1 MWSTV
6 QRVPSQTQSGSD
18 SGGRTVVPETPSQED
33 MESPERRS
41 APQMGAVAN
50 GDIGLH
56 STSGGAGQS
65 SHQPHQPNGIGHG
78 GADNDGRGAD
88 GGGGS
93 DGFPTQNGRGGEDG
107 EGNSSD
113 SPAESELEH
122 EELPQVE
129 VQMVPLSTA
138 IGRIITF
145 AYTELVTL
153 VDTLASRSE
162 TDRRSEIL
170 KYTEHMSDLLTKLL
184 VLVRWA
190 KHAPQ
195 IQKCQNVIAY
205 LDSQNRYFEYAVDSI
220 YATFLSMPGV
230 RMRNYDVGNAV
241 DILTTGS
248 YQRLPAAISRAVPPP
263 KLTRRQIRD
272 TLNAIDAIIR
282 GRILKG
288 EPLPSAM
295 RRYRIANGRI
305 VFTVPK
311 EFEATLTLLQCEKD
325 IPWHV
330 VNIKVLVAGD
340 ASLSEEQQIT
350 INTWQII
357 DRAQH
362 ILIEASNAAAAAE
375 TTAAAEAKDVPA
387 SDQDT
392 KQSEVDS
399 TPQQQIVQAPPP
411 QLAQL
416 YDFIHQ
422 QCFTVLLETVLKQ
435 STVLRRARWE
445 NLLQVEMSAD
455 RTMLAVRYWTSNRA
469 AASATLLQPGKPNA
483 QSNAIVFRICPLPV
497 PRPIHASA
505 VSTQTDSGTEEV
517 EFRRIEHDRRCLIPK
532 VGLSITWTAHSGLST
547 SRVWTRT
554 VSHAHELSVAESTGF
569 ELELDSEA
577 VDTERL
583 LRQATWQHSRA
594 ILESLHKAM
603 LDSQLFSSSAVELLF
618 VSTTGSVAKTEPGA
632 EEMRLGTSVPVL
644 RAWYRHGE
652 GAVDILVDAFTGRL
666 VARAS
671 ETAASGTALSEAM
684 IGQLADQLNRTPW
697 RIAQLL
703 VNMRSSLALADLDCL
718 VFRSLGLRPQSSQ
731 GLRGAMLP
739 GFALSG
745 VTQRTDPLAQN
756 INSVRAAAGTSA
768 GMASPALSGV
778 PGSQRQQQQQQQQQ
792 VSVSTN
798 FPLRISQQEADALVR
813 DVAAGVENPLS
824 RMRFYMIE
832 GTEGIE
838 DQAGGTGGAGGRGE
852 WYVMVAMADR
862 LRFRL
867 VLLSP
872 HPTDRLLFTVS
883 QVIALQVDRLFSSV
897 ARRLLGEQRL
907 RRSAFDTRDAAPSS
921 SNVESTAVDHDTAE
935 REITERV
942 DAMLTGRTSITLD
955 YLNALASSCRARLA
969 LRLLQTQLT
978 RWKIPYSFRLPS
990 FSTSP
995 HGHRAAVSQELSVVG
1010 LDRMGLYE
1018 LDEQVPLLYIPVSA
1032 LMRASPINWNVA
1044 DQGVLPDE
1052 ARRMVSIR
1060 VASDELDPSLRAD
1073 LSSSTRVDQH
1083 RQAAIAEMEGR
1094 ARPLVSRAS
1103 HASYATM
1110 SNSVALGAAA
1120 AAAAGGSVRGAGHSL
1135 IGRHVIPCQ
1144 VIASIPLA
1152 LDGLPSPVASAYA
1165 DAVHFGAH
1173 AAADGGYHRDDHDGP
1188 HKSSSGSGGS
1198 GYSKIVLVYKQVNR
1212 ALQCLIRDWSEQ
1224 HLMTH
1229 IARHLS
1235 VWEQRAFRRV
1245 MVSTSAFYPFSAGPY
1260 TGAVANMLGSWRGL
1274 QSAELVVQCIGS
1286 CFVSISCRVPYP
1298 FANEDMDKSM
1308 YPPGYGDSGGSD
1320 LSFHLTLADVDY
1332 KTNRITRIASTWPWV
1347 FSHTNKP
1354 GQQEAN
1360 DVSQPTRNMSFE
1372 LSTSLSRWLR
1382 TLQAQLNLTGNPLT
1396 TLSMIVQLMPIHDI
1410 LDSMATDGTIRPLLP
1425 TPQVDAPDSLIRFR
1439 LKRLLDGDKTLSGS
1453 DNATTEGDDIR
1464 GTAMIEDH
1472 SDMTLR
1478 KLSAAHKNAS
1488 RAFERVRGLHIM
1500 HMYTAVDNIRL
1511 VFNSRY
1517 VVDMRFVSSETF
1529 YISDAVRSA
1538 DLSRKQQTVGGNYRG
1553 TPTESAPLV
1562 TAATEPIPL
1571 FADWLEA
1578 MSREMTLDWEKFE
1591 RGISALFR
1599 DVAPQKGDNAL
1610 QAEQNVDAQE
1620 KLRQFQHSLFHLRKD
1635 ASMAERI
1642 IYKFRPMA
1650 ARQCP
1655 SFLPV
1660 LLTLPPSAMLCTG
1673 LHLVPVLRS
1682 LMQWLVR
1689 SVHVR
1694 DQLDMAISRTQ
1705 EIIGNNDRLNLMSV
1719 KEKLVFMNDTKDAAT
1734 KQVMIVAFTGA
1745 RESVRCEFL
1754 ITASVSGNRA
1764 AKDGDQAE
1772 KDKEKEQQHCQ
1783 PPPERSSSDMDVDA
1797 SQQTAPT
1804 GGGEDADHDMDVK
1817 MVQSVVHDTFKIP
1830 EDLMHVDLDLRIVP
1844 LIRPPNGIT
1853 DAAATFLIDAF
1864 KLQPDNIRQRAGTL
1878 VRLLALPPQVV
1889 MDVVDIARKLEGK
1902 AAVGALEKG
1911 NEHYIRLDSENYH
1924 ATFALRICGGD
1935 DKWAHLAVR
1944 YELLTGLATVVF
1956 AMDPDDDYPVDED
1969 DLLRLESPKLLNP
1982 WTVLMD
1988 GVLKSL
1994 EQQTA
1999 FTRDMGK
2006 NGKSRL
2012 FDIVKRLQDAYQRQQ
2027 QQSQQPQME
2036 V

>member
-1 MWSTV
+1 MWPTV
-6 QRVPSQTQSGSD
+6 QRVPSQTLSGSD
-18 SGGRTVVPETPSQED
+18 SGGRTVVPETPSIEEMD
-33 MESPERRS
+33 SPERRNV
-41 APQMGAVAN
+41 MGATAN
-50 GDIGLH
+50 GDIGSH
-56 STSGGAGQS
+56 STIVGAGQS
-65 SHQPHQPNGIGHG
+65 LHQPNGVGHSG
-78 GADNDGRGAD
+78 DDNDGHGTD
-88 GGGGS
+88 GRSS

-122 EELPQVE
+122 EELPQIE

-170 KYTEHMSDLLTKLL
+170 KYTEHMSDLLAKLL

-241 DILTTGS
+241 DILTTGT
-248 YQRLPAAISRAVPPP
+248 YQRLPTAISRAVPPP
-263 KLTRRQIRD
+263 KLTRKQIRE

-282 GRILKG
+282 GRILRG
-288 EPLPSAM
+288 EPLPNAM
-295 RRYRIANGRI
+295 RGYRIANGRI

-325 IPWHV
+325 IPWHI
-330 VNIKVLVAGD
+330 VNVKVLVAGD
-340 ASLSEEQQIT
+340 TSLTEDQQIT

-362 ILIEASNAAAAAE
+362 ILVEASNAIA
-375 TTAAAEAKDVPA
+375 AAAEAKEAPG
-387 SDQDT
+387 SEQDIQ
-392 KQSEVDS
+392 KSEVES
-399 TPQQQIVQAPPP
+399 ISQKIIQTPPP

-416 YDFIHQ
+416 YDFLHQ

-435 STVLRRARWE
+435 SSVLRRARWE

-455 RTMLAVRYWTSNRA
+455 RTVLAVRYWTSNRA
-469 AASATLLQPGKPNA
+469 AASGSVQQPGKPNS
-483 QSNAIVFRICPLPV
+483 QSNTIVFRICPLPV

-505 VSTQTDSGTEEV
+505 IDAQTDTGADNV
-517 EFRRIEHDRRCLIPK
+517 ELQRIEYDRRCLISK
-532 VGLSITWTAHSGLST
+532 VGLSITWMAHSGLST
-547 SRVWTRT
+547 SRMWTRT
-554 VSHAHELSVAESTGF
+554 VSHAYELAVGESSDF
-569 ELELDSEA
+569 ELKLDFEA
-577 VDTERL
+577 VDTEHL

-594 ILESLHKAM
+594 ILEALHKSM
-603 LDSQLFSSSAVELLF
+603 LESQLFSSSAVELLF
-618 VSTTGSVAKTEPGA
+618 VNTTGSVAKTEPGA

-644 RAWYRHGE
+644 RAWYRYGE

-671 ETAASGTALSEAM
+671 ETVASGTALSEAM

-703 VNMRSSLALADLDCL
+703 VNMRSSLALTDLDSL

-731 GLRGAMLP
+731 GLCGTMLP

-745 VTQRTDPLAQN
+745 VAQRADPLSQN
-756 INSVRAAAGTSA
+756 IGSVRTAAGSSA
-768 GMASPALSGV
+768 GIASPALSGV
-778 PGSQRQQQQQQQQQ
+778 PGTQRQQPQ

-838 DQAGGTGGAGGRGE
+838 DQAGGIGGTGGRGE

-907 RRSAFDTRDAAPSS
+907 HRSAFDTHNAAPSA
-921 SNVESTAVDHDTAE
+921 SNVESIAVDHETAE

-942 DAMLTGRTSITLD
+942 DAMLTGRTSITLE

-1044 DQGVLPDE
+1044 NQGVLPDE

-1094 ARPLVSRAS
+1094 ARPSVSRTS

-1110 SNSVALGAAA
+1110 SNSVALG

-1173 AAADGGYHRDDHDGP
+1173 AAADGGYHRDDHDGAQDT
-1188 HKSSSGSGGS
+1188 SSGNGGS

-1274 QSAELVVQCIGS
+1274 QSAEIVVQCIRS
-1286 CFVSISCRVPYP
+1286 CFVSISCRVPYS

-1320 LSFHLTLADVDY
+1320 LSFHLTLADVDE

-1347 FSHTNKP
+1347 FSHTNRS
-1354 GQQEAN
+1354 GQQEPN
-1360 DVSQPTRNMSFE
+1360 DVAQPTRNMSFE

-1410 LDSMATDGTIRPLLP
+1410 LDSMATDATIRPLLP
-1425 TPQVDAPDSLIRFR
+1425 TPQVAAPDSLIRSR
-1439 LKRLLDGDKTLSGS
+1439 VKRLLENDKTLTAL
-1453 DNATTEGDDIR
+1453 DNATAEGDDV
-1464 GTAMIEDH
+1464 GDTARIEDH

-1478 KLSAAHKNAS
+1478 KLSAAHKNVS
-1488 RAFERVRGLHIM
+1488 HAFERVRGLHIM

-1517 VVDMRFVSSETF
+1517 VLDVRFVSSETF
-1529 YISDAVRSA
+1529 YLSDAVRSA
-1538 DLSRKQQTVGGNYRG
+1538 DLSRKQQTVGNYHG
-1553 TPTESAPLV
+1553 SPADSTPLV

-1599 DVAPQKGDNAL
+1599 VAPQKGDNSM

-1620 KLRQFQHSLFHLRKD
+1620 KLRQFQHNLFHLRED
-1635 ASMAERI
+1635 ASMAERFI
-1642 IYKFRPMA
+1642 HKFRHMT
-1650 ARQCP
+1650 ARQNP
-1655 SFLPV
+1655 SNLPM

-1705 EIIGNNDRLNLMSV
+1705 EIIGTNDRLNLLSI

-1754 ITASVSGNRA
+1754 ITASVSGKQP

-1772 KDKEKEQQHCQ
+1772 KESEKDKQHSQ
-1783 PPPERSSSDMDVDA
+1783 SWMLPIERSSADMDIDA
-1797 SQQTAPT
+1797 SQQTAPA
-1804 GGGEDADHDMDVK
+1804 GGVEDTDRDMDDVK

-1844 LIRPPNGIT
+1844 LVRPPNGIT
-1853 DAAATFLIDAF
+1853 DSAATFLIDAF
-1864 KLQPDNIRQRAGTL
+1864 KSQPDNIRQRAGTL
-1878 VRLLALPPQVV
+1878 VRLLALPPQLV
-1889 MDVVDIARKLEGK
+1889 MDVVDIARKLKGK
-1902 AAVGALEKG
+1902 AAVSALEQG
-1911 NEHYIRLDSENYH
+1911 NEHYIRLDSENQH
-1924 ATFALRICGGD
+1924 VTFALRLCGGD
-1935 DKWAHLAVR
+1935 DKWAKLAVR
-1944 YELLTGLATVVF
+1944 YELLTGLARVVF
-1956 AMDPDDDYPVDED
+1956 AMDPNGDYPVDED
-1969 DLLRLESPKLLNP
+1969 DLLRLESPKLLNS

-1988 GVLKSL
+1988 SVLKSL
-1994 EQQTA
+1994 DQQTA

-2006 NGKSRL
+2006 SGKSRW
-2012 FDIVKRLQDAYQRQQ
+2012 FDIVQRLQDVYQRQQ
-2027 QQSQQPQME
+2027 QSQTQVE
-2036 V
+2036 A